1 MPAHVPP
8 IAVLAVWWYGSPS
21 EWFSVLFMRV
31 KHTSEVVLE
40 KQSHCREPGSWG
52 MLMNLA
58 PGFFFLDDSMGVDTD
73 HRILVYGGDEH
84 FETRHGRILRLQDL
98 AELVD

>member
-1 MPAHVPP
+1 
-8 IAVLAVWWYGSPS
+8 
-21 EWFSVLFMRV
+21 
-31 KHTSEVVLE
+31 
-40 KQSHCREPGSWG
+40 
-52 MLMNLA
+52 MLMNPA
-58 PGFFFLDDSMGVDTD
+58 PGFFFLDDSMGVAVD